1 MPEYSYICEEC
12 DHSWSIFCHRSEY
25 KDKIKCTSC
34 NKKKSVYRNF
44 EEDEVYTAYN
54 YSLSEAKTIGHYA
67 DKQSK
72 KLGKNKVEDMI
83 REQKTKKGDTL
94 SGKLGDGMKK
104 MDRPSS
110 STKWTKESTT
120 KKRRKKN
127 R

>member
-1 MPEYSYICEEC
+1 MPEYSYICEKC
-12 DHSWSIFCHRSEY
+12 DHRWSIFCHRSEY

-44 EEDEVYTAYN
+44 EEDEVYGAYN

-72 KLGKNKVEDMI
+72 KLGKNRVEDMI
-83 REQKTKKGDTL
+83 REQKTKKVDTL

-104 MDRPSS
+104 MDRPNNSP
-110 STKWTKESTT
+110 KWTKEST

>member
-12 DHSWSIFCHRSEY
+12 DHSWSIFCHRSKY
-25 KDKIKCTSC
+25 KDRINCPYC
-34 NKKKSVYRNF
+34 KKKEAAYRNF
-44 EEDEVYTAYN
+44 QEDEVYGAYS

-83 REQKTKKGDTL
+83 RDQKTKKEDRL
-94 SGKLGDGMKK
+94 SEKLKKGMKK

-110 STKWTKESTT
+110 SPKWTKESTT

>member
-1 MPEYSYICEEC
+1 MPEYSYICEKC
-12 DHSWSIFCHRSEY
+12 DHRWSIFCHRSEY

-44 EEDEVYTAYN
+44 EEDEVYGAYN

-72 KLGKNKVEDMI
+72 KLGKNRVEDMI
-83 REQKTKKGDTL
+83 REQKTKKVDTL

-104 MDRPSS
+104 MDRPNSS
-110 STKWTKESTT
+110 PKWTKEST

>member
-12 DHSWSIFCHRSEY
+12 DHRWSIFCHRSEY

-44 EEDEVYTAYN
+44 EEDEVYAAYN

-72 KLGKNKVEDMI
+72 KLGKNRVDDMI
-83 REQKTKKGDTL
+83 REQKTKKEDRL
-94 SGKLGDGMKK
+94 SEKLTDGMKK
-104 MDRPSS
+104 MDRPNS
-110 STKWTKESTT
+110 STKWTKEST

-127 R
+127 K

>member
-12 DHSWSIFCHRSEY
+12 DHSWSMFCHRSKY
-25 KDKIKCTSC
+25 KDKRNCPSC
-34 NKKKSVYRNF
+34 KKKKAAYRNF
-44 EEDEVYTAYN
+44 QEDEFYTAYN

-83 REQKTKKGDTL
+83 REQKTKKEDRL
-94 SGKLGDGMKK
+94 SEKLTDGMKK
-104 MDRPSS
+104 MDRPDS
-110 STKWTKESTT
+110 STTWTKEST